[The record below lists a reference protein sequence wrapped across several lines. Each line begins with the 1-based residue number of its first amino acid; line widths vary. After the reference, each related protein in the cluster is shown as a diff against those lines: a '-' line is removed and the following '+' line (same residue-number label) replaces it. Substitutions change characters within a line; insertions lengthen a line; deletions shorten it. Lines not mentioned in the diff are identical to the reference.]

1 MPDIPVLLFVVSC
14 STDLLLCE
22 EVSDARNVYPDM
34 PACAA
39 ARRHVLQQVPA
50 GRVTMAKCRYDPQV
64 AHGGRAHPLPLEA
77 MN

>member
-14 STDLLLCE
+14 SPDLLLCN
-22 EVSDARNVYPDM
+22 EVTATRNIFPDM
-34 PACAA
+34 PACEA
-39 ARRHVLQQVPA
+39 ARRTALREKPT

-64 AHGGRAHPLPLEA
+64 ARGGLAHSIPLDA